1 MIISETIKIKKT
13 ASQVLLTSG
22 YVDSELEK
30 LGIKPICWAIVEDF
44 QDENQAL
51 SWLNGDVELV

>member
-44 QDENQAL
+44 KM
-51 SWLNGDVELV
+51 NGACLFLTKNNLKK

>member
-1 MIISETIKIKKT
+1 MITTDTIKIKKT

-44 QDENQAL
+44 QDEWGV
-51 SWLNGDVELV
+51 SVSYEK

>member
-1 MIISETIKIKKT
+1 MITTDTIKIKKT

-44 QDENQAL
+44 QDE
-51 SWLNGDVELV
+51 